1 MKKKNLLRVNH
12 SGQTDRYLEGTAAGG
27 TGKTKQDFTLSLRDL
42 SWRN

>member
-12 SGQTDRYLEGTAAGG
+12 GGQTDRYLEGTAAGG
-27 TGKTKQDFTLSLRDL
+27 TGKTQQHFTLSLGEL